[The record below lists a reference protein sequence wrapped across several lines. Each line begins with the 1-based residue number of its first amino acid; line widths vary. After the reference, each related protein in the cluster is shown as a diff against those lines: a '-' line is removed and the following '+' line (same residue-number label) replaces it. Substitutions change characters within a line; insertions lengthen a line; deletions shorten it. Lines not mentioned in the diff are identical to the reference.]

1 MGAMTIRE
9 LNANISRAI
18 ARVEG
23 GETIDVVKNGKV
35 VAEIRAKDRRNDPE
49 WRAAYEST
57 LARLRKGLDLG
68 IGKITEEDKYG
79 DADL

>member
-35 VAEIRAKDRRNDPE
+35 VAEIRAKDRRTDPA
-49 WRAAYEST
+49 WQAAYENT
-57 LARLRKGLDLG
+57 LKRLGKGLDLG

-79 DADL
+79 DAAL

>member
-1 MGAMTIRE
+1 MAAMTIRE

-35 VAEIRAKDRRNDPE
+35 VAEIRAKDRRADPA
-49 WRAAYEST
+49 WQAAYENT
-57 LARLRKGLDLG
+57 LKRLSKGLDLG